1 MISRNLIAIN
11 QQGKL
16 VGEDLLFGEMA
27 VGENTA

>member
-16 VGEDLLFGEMA
+16 VWQSLLFWE
-27 VGENTA
+27 VVEEKI

>member
-16 VGEDLLFGEMA
+16 VWQSLLFWE
-27 VGENTA
+27 VVEEKT